1 MTSTIIHNQ
10 EQDEN
15 KNPNNNINDLYKS
28 LGAICVFTDLYS
40 NNWIAIEHDPSLQ
53 KNFPLTILSP
63 FYYLINRPQ
72 TQSVYNANSFVLAH
86 YTKESGE
93 VRKVVPKEKIE
104 DELKKLFMLNVLIEP
119 ITEHHDFTPFNTK
132 I

>member
-1 MTSTIIHNQ
+1 MTTKCIHYQ

-15 KNPNNNINDLYKS
+15 KSPNNNINELYKS

-40 NNWIAIEHDPSLQ
+40 NNWIAIEHDPTLQ
-53 KNFPLTILSP
+53 KTFPLTILSP

-72 TQSVYNANSFVLAH
+72 TQTVYNADTFVLAH
-86 YTKESGE
+86 YTKETGE

-119 ITEHHDFTPFNTK
+119 ITEHHESTPFSTK